1 VNIFGRELTW
11 RKKSADVTIDQLI
24 NRLDAIYETAS
35 GVNITPDTCEQSPT
49 VKAIITAITRRFSVM
64 PVHVYLSTK
73 SEGRAA
79 KELQPN
85 HPVARLL
92 GRPNEWQT
100 KTSYWMD
107 SVSWLLRYGNYY
119 AHKARGVTGPIQM
132 LTPLHPG
139 QTRVEQ
145 DDNLNILF
153 KTVRGGT
160 TGVSTRT
167 YAPKEVHHVR
177 LTARN
182 GYMGDSPV
190 MDVRE
195 AIALEIAAEKFGASY
210 FGGGAMPGIVFEY
223 AEGSMGFPTDAER
236 WAFLDAFHAR
246 YSQQGRFKAIFPP
259 KGVKLGTPIAIEND
273 KAQFLQLRQLQRTI
287 IAGAF
292 GVPPH
297 LVGDLSK
304 GTFNNVEHQGIEF
317 KTNVILPLTRI
328 FEAAME
334 RDLLTQ
340 EDRGAGIIIRFNPD
354 GDLRGDFLSRQQGL
368 NVQRNAGVISAN
380 DWREHEGMNPISEE
394 DGGDEYWR
402 QGQSGQSAETGDPP
416 ADTEEPDIPRQEDND
431 SEA

>member
-1 VNIFGRELTW
+1 
-11 RKKSADVTIDQLI
+11 
-24 NRLDAIYETAS
+24 
-35 GVNITPDTCEQSPT
+35 
-49 VKAIITAITRRFSVM
+49 
-64 PVHVYLSTK
+64 
-73 SEGRAA
+73 
-79 KELQPN
+79 
-85 HPVARLL
+85 
-92 GRPNEWQT
+92 
-100 KTSYWMD
+100 
-107 SVSWLLRYGNYY
+107 
-119 AHKARGVTGPIQM
+119 
-132 LTPLHPG
+132 
-139 QTRVEQ
+139 
-145 DDNLNILF
+145 
-153 KTVRGGT
+153 
-160 TGVSTRT
+160 
-167 YAPKEVHHVR
+167 
-177 LTARN
+177 
-182 GYMGDSPV
+182 
-190 MDVRE
+190 
-195 AIALEIAAEKFGASY
+195 
-210 FGGGAMPGIVFEY
+210 
-223 AEGSMGFPTDAER
+223 MGFPTDAER

>member
-1 VNIFGRELTW
+1 VNLFGRELTW
-11 RKKSADVTIDQLI
+11 RKKSADISIDQLI
-24 NRLDAIYETAS
+24 NRLDAIYETSA
-35 GVNITPDTCEQSPT
+35 GVNVTPDTCEQSPT
-49 VKAIITAITRRFSVM
+49 VKAIITAVTRRFSVM
-64 PVHVYLSTK
+64 PVHVFLSTK
-73 SEGRAA
+73 SAGRAS
-79 KELQPN
+79 KELQPS

-100 KTSYWMD
+100 RTSYWMD

-119 AHKARGVTGPIQM
+119 AHKARGVTGPIQE

-145 DDNLNILF
+145 DDNLNVTF
-153 KTVRGGT
+153 KTTRGAT
-160 TGVSTRT
+160 QRT
-167 YAPKEVHHVR
+167 FAPKEIHHVR

-223 AEGSMGFPTDAER
+223 AENSLGFPTDAER

-340 EDRGAGIIIRFNPD
+340 EDRNAGIIIRFNPD

-402 QGQSGQSAETGDPP
+402 QGQSGQSAVADDAGEETLR
-416 ADTEEPDIPRQEDND
+416 ATEEDD
-431 SEA
+431 SED

>member
-1 VNIFGRELTW
+1 VNLFGRELTW
-11 RKKSADVTIDQLI
+11 RKKSADISIDQLI
-24 NRLDAIYETAS
+24 NRLDAIYETSA
-35 GVNITPDTCEQSPT
+35 GVNVTPDTCEQSPT
-49 VKAIITAITRRFSVM
+49 VKAIITAVTRRFSVM
-64 PVHVYLSTK
+64 PVHVFLSTK
-73 SEGRAA
+73 SAGRAS
-79 KELQPN
+79 KELQPS

-100 KTSYWMD
+100 RTSYWMD

-119 AHKARGVTGPIQM
+119 AHKARGVTGPIQE

-145 DDNLNILF
+145 DDNLNVTF
-153 KTVRGGT
+153 KTTRGAT
-160 TGVSTRT
+160 QRT
-167 YAPKEVHHVR
+167 FAPKEIHHVR

-223 AEGSMGFPTDAER
+223 AENSLGFPTDAER

-340 EDRGAGIIIRFNPD
+340 EDRNAGIIIRFNPD

-402 QGQSGQSAETGDPP
+402 QGQSGQSAVADDAGEETLR
-416 ADTEEPDIPRQEDND
+416 ATEEDD
-431 SEA
+431 SDD